1 MSLIA
6 YGTPQDDT
14 PPRRLA
20 NNGFWDDID
29 PAAFRA
35 AERADASI
43 TDARVE
49 HALSVAMADVNR
61 QLAAWQQA
69 RQAEGADTAWD
80 ATPPAWQLPDAYP
93 LLYRRAVYATA
104 MASLLERYRDHS
116 ATGEGDERGEAK
128 ALAADDYRRDAR
140 WAVSEIQGRTHTTVE
155 LI

>member
-6 YGTPQDDT
+6 YGTSEAST
-14 PPRRLA
+14 PA
-20 NNGFWDDID
+20 AAITNNGFW
-29 PAAFRA
+29 PAIEPEAFRD
-35 AERADASI
+35 AERADTTI
-43 TDARVE
+43 TAARVE
-49 HALSVAMADVNR
+49 HALRVAMADVNR
-61 QLAAWQQA
+61 QLAAWQAA
-69 RQAEGADTAWD
+69 RQEEGAATIEEVTA
-80 ATPPAWQLPDAYP
+80 PAWQLPDAYS

-128 ALAADDYRRDAR
+128 DLAADDYRRDAR